1 MSDFF
6 GDDRRRINHAEA
18 VCDYATMI
26 EKSEGGDLNVIEISA
41 ALHDVGIPESE
52 RKYNS
57 SAGHY
62 QEIEGPPIAKRL
74 LSNLNLTENDVDH
87 ICKIIANHH
96 SGKNIDTLEF
106 RIIWDSDWLVN
117 MEDLYDVNNKVEMKK
132 LIDNIFKTKSGKELA
147 IQKFL

>member
-6 GDDRRRINHAEA
+6 GDDSRRINHAKT
-18 VCDYATMI
+18 VLNYATLI
-26 EKSEGGDLNVIEISA
+26 EKDEGGNLDVIEISA

-62 QEIEGPPIAKRL
+62 QEIEGPPIARKL
-74 LSNLNLTENDVDH
+74 LSNLNLPESDVDH

-106 RIIWDSDWLVN
+106 RIIWDLDWLDN
-117 MEDLYDVNNKVEMKK
+117 MEDIYDIDDKVKMEK
-132 LIDNIFKTKSGKELA
+132 LIDNIFKTESGKELA

>member
-6 GDDRRRINHAEA
+6 GDDTRRINHAKA
-18 VCDYATMI
+18 VFHYATLI
-26 EKSEGGDLNVIEISA
+26 EKDEGGNLDVIEISA
-41 ALHDVGIPESE
+41 ALHDVGIPEAE

-62 QEIEGPPIAKRL
+62 QEIEGPPIARKL
-74 LSNLNLTENDVDH
+74 LSNLDLPENDVDH

-96 SGKNIDTLEF
+96 SGKNINTLEF
-106 RIIWDSDWLVN
+106 KIIWDSDWLVN
-117 MEDLYDVNNKVEMKK
+117 IEDIYDVNNKTKMKK
-132 LIDNIFKTKSGKELA
+132 LIDNIFKTKNGKKLA